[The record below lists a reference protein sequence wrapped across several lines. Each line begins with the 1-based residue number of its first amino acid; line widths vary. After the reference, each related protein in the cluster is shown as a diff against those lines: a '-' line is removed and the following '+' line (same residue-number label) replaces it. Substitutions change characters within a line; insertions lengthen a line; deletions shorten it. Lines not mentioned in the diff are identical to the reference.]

1 MNQDNH
7 FVENSVEKMSI
18 NENNNNNIDIPVDGI
33 SNSLTSLSLS
43 LNKDHLLEILL
54 KDKTTGKHIRFACDE
69 YAKYG
74 KNYSAESEI
83 LPKLIMGKNKNLIQS
98 RIFKD
103 KQEQVNRTKKSAEVF
118 TPSWICNEMN
128 NSCDE
133 EWFGYKN
140 VFNVPHGHEW
150 IPKLE
155 PIHFANDGDWQKYV
169 DSRRLEITCGEAPF
183 LTSRYDVVSGD
194 ALQVEKRIGILD
206 RKLRVVNENTNDETE
221 WFKWAKRAFE
231 STYGYEYQ
239 GDSLF
244 LARKNL
250 LFTFIENYAFKF
262 DKEPELA
269 QVKQIAN
276 IIAWNVWQMDGLNDC
291 VPFSYEEKQEGQLDL
306 FGDLPKIL
314 LPVPCKIR
322 NWRSDKVYYFK
333 ELRGGKKMRP
343 EFSVVIGNPP
353 YQELVANNHSSISQ
367 ANPVYHFFVKT
378 AIKLSTKYVCI
389 ITPSLWMTSGT
400 GLDEFRKFIL
410 EENHIKLMVD
420 YTNANQ
426 LFHDVSLAGGVSY
439 FIWSKNVTGKTKY
452 TYVDGKY
459 SVASIRN
466 MAEHGTE
473 YFIRDPKADAI
484 LKKVGVYE
492 DGFKSFIELVST
504 YSPFANGQ
512 VGNYKRYFTVKKFDN
527 SIKIYRF
534 SRNKDDGKYA
544 YINRDKIFGHIDWI
558 DKHKVYV
565 SKAGEISAKFNG
577 LPFYGE
583 PQSVCN
589 ETYLV
594 VGPFENKNIC
604 ENVISYMNTNLYKF
618 LISQIKKS
626 QNASRSVYRFVPM
639 QDFSLSWNDDDLYKK
654 YNINADEIKY
664 IESKTK

>member
-1 MNQDNH
+1 MNIS
-7 FVENSVEKMSI
+7 ENK
-18 NENNNNNIDIPVDGI
+18 NNNKNSNIDIPVDGI
-33 SNSLTSLSLS
+33 SPSLTSLSLS

-54 KDKTTGKHIRFACDE
+54 KDKTTGKYICFACDE
-69 YAKYG
+69 YTKYE

-83 LPKLIMGKNKNLIQS
+83 LPKLIMGKNAKLIQS

-150 IPKLE
+150 IPKPE

-194 ALQVEKRIGILD
+194 ILQVEKRIGILD

-262 DKEPELA
+262 CKEPELA

-306 FGDLPKIL
+306 FGDLPKVL

-333 ELRGGKKMRP
+333 ELKGEKKMK
-343 EFSVVIGNPP
+343 FNVVIGNPP
-353 YQELVANNHSSISQ
+353 YQKEKKNTSD
-367 ANPVYHFFVKT
+367 NPVYHMFMNEAYKIADFVE
-378 AIKLSTKYVCI
+378 L
-389 ITPSLWMTSGT
+389 ITPARFLSNAGKTPKKWNEKMLNDEHFKVLKYEPLSGDVFKT
-400 GLDEFRKFIL
+400 D
-410 EENHIKLMVD
+410 IK
-420 YTNANQ
+420 
-426 LFHDVSLAGGVSY
+426 GGVA
-439 FIWSKNVTGKTKY
+439 IHCRNSKVNYEKIENFTTYKELNSILLKVKSKMQISIKNIIY
-452 TYVDGKY
+452 TQNKFNLDVLYKDYPQYKNAISSDGKEKRLT
-459 SVASIRN
+459 SN
-466 MAEHGTE
+466 C
-473 YFIRDPKADAI
+473 
-484 LKKVGVYE
+484 
-492 DGFKSFIELVST
+492 FKFEVFSDNEIDNAFKIIGLV
-504 YSPFANGQ
+504 
-512 VGNYKRYFTVKKFDN
+512 DN
-527 SIKIYRF
+527 ER
-534 SRNKDDGKYA
+534 KY
-544 YINRDKIFGHIDWI
+544 
-558 DKHKVYV
+558 
-565 SKAGEISAKFNG
+565 
-577 LPFYGE
+577 
-583 PQSVCN
+583 
-589 ETYLV
+589 
-594 VGPFENKNIC
+594 
-604 ENVISYMNTNLYKF
+604 
-618 LISQIKKS
+618 
-626 QNASRSVYRFVPM
+626 
-639 QDFSLSWNDDDLYKK
+639 
-654 YNINADEIKY
+654 KY
-664 IESKTK
+664 IEKNILNYHMKI